1 MAYLSTEGRGT
12 RIGFGVGAGLVALGA
27 MTCLVA
33 FIAFASIWQEDYE
46 ESSAK
51 GSGPTDARNYRN
63 QTRTEYAYYG
73 AVILML
79 ALLVLFNGYH
89 TYRLAL

>member
-1 MAYLSTEGRGT
+1 MGYLTSESESLRRFFG
-12 RIGFGVGAGLVALGA
+12 GFSALVAIGA
-27 MTCLVA
+27 IACLVA
-33 FIAFASIWQEDYE
+33 FIAFASIWEKDLGDH
-46 ESSAK
+46 SAATY
-51 GSGPTDARNYRN
+51 GGTEYVN

-89 TYRLAL
+89 TLRLSQ

>member
-1 MAYLSTEGRGT
+1 MTYLSTESRGT

-27 MTCLVA
+27 IACLVA
-33 FIAFASIWQEDYE
+33 FITFASIWQEDYVDNGTE
-46 ESSAK
+46 
-51 GSGPTDARNYRN
+51 GNGPADGRNYRN

-89 TYRLAL
+89 TARLA